1 MKITELQ
8 LRNIGVFEDENI
20 EFPISKQKDNADI
33 HIFTGI
39 NGSGK
44 STILF
49 ALASAF
55 DYFEKK
61 KEHTN
66 HKSNFFYKR
75 FRYFEE
81 IKSKIVKPSR
91 SRYREYKSEAIVSF
105 DDNPPVEVFG
115 CPDCKGVHAHTKRSS
130 KIDIYSYYNLKN
142 ADANYE
148 FEFAAFAYSG
158 YRYIQSEKVD
168 SIKNFYGNPLYQSL
182 EFVKNRSNLSDDEPK
197 YSINQWILNNFS
209 NEALLLKQ
217 GKKEESDKFAN
228 SIVLFK
234 KFISEI
240 IEKEIEFTVEINP
253 TKLFVKLDNEDLD
266 FDVLPDGLRSLISW
280 VGDLMMVMDQ
290 LKWKKD
296 VPIFER
302 NFVLFLDEIEVH
314 LHPKW
319 QRKILP
325 AIQKLFKNAQI
336 FLSTHSPFIVNS
348 VDGAYVYELEY
359 EDGNTK
365 INKPL
370 LSKTS
375 DSISYTLQKVF
386 GIENEFGP
394 YTKEKFDQFYGFREK
409 ILKKETQHVNEFM
422 KIKKELLELESLEVR
437 DIVEFETNQLYKRTK
452 IKELIE

>member
-1 MKITELQ
+1 MKIKKLEI
-8 LRNIGVFEDENI
+8 RNIGVFEDETIN
-20 EFPISKQKDNADI
+20 FPESTEKDVAEI
-33 HIFTGI
+33 HILIGE

-44 STILF
+44 STILY

-55 DYFEKK
+55 DYFERG
-61 KEHTN
+61 EHTN
-66 HKSNFFYKR
+66 HVSNFFFKR
-75 FRYFEE
+75 FRYFKGVNTKKYE
-81 IKSKIVKPSR
+81 
-91 SRYREYKSEAIVSF
+91 SEAIISF
-105 DDNPPVEVFG
+105 DDNPDVQVYG
-115 CPDCKGVHAHTKRSS
+115 CPNCKGVHADTRRNSN
-130 KIDIYSYYNLKN
+130 IDTYSYSNLRPMQDN
-142 ADANYE
+142 FE
-148 FEFAAFAYSG
+148 FKFAAFAYSG

-168 SIKNFYGNPLYQSL
+168 SIRNFYGNPLYQSL
-182 EFVKNRSNLSDDEPK
+182 EFVKNRSNLPEDEAK

-209 NEALLLKQ
+209 NEALLFKQ

-228 SIVLFK
+228 SIELFK
-234 KFISEI
+234 KFISQI
-240 IEKEIEFTVEINP
+240 IEKEIEFTIKVNP
-253 TKLFVKLDNEDLD
+253 TKLFVKLDNKDLD

-290 LKWKKD
+290 LKWKND

-359 EDGNTK
+359 ENGNTK
-365 INKPL
+365 IGEPV

-375 DSISYTLQKVF
+375 DSISYTLKKVF

-394 YTKEKFDQFYGFREK
+394 STKEKFDQFYKQRED
-409 ILKKETQHVNEFM
+409 ILSKKTTEVDEFV
-422 KIKKELLELESLEVR
+422 KLKKELLGLESLEVR
-437 DIVEFETNQLYKRTK
+437 DIVEFETNQLYKITK

>member
-1 MKITELQ
+1 MKIKKLV
-8 LRNIGVFEDENI
+8 LRNIGVFDQEQI
-20 EFPISKQKDNADI
+20 SFPLPEQSDIADI

-44 STILF
+44 STILY

-55 DYFEKK
+55 DYFEKE
-61 KEHTN
+61 EHTN
-66 HKSNFFYKR
+66 HVSNFFYKR
-75 FRYFEE
+75 FRYF
-81 IKSKIVKPSR
+81 KSVNAKK
-91 SRYREYKSEAIVSF
+91 YDSEAIISF
-105 DDNPPVEVFG
+105 DDNPDVQVYG
-115 CPDCKGVHAHTKRSS
+115 CPNCKGVHADTRRNS
-130 KIDIYSYYNLKN
+130 KIDIYSYSNLRSMQ
-142 ADANYE
+142 DSFE

-168 SIKNFYGNPLYQSL
+168 SIRNFDGNPLYQSL
-182 EFVKNRSNLSDDEPK
+182 EFVKNRSNLSEDEPK

-228 SIVLFK
+228 SIELFK

-253 TKLFVKLDNEDLD
+253 TKLFVKLDDKNLD

-290 LKWKKD
+290 LKWKND
-296 VPIFER
+296 TPIFER

-348 VDGAYVYELEY
+348 VDGAFIYELAY
-359 EDGNTK
+359 ENGKTTIK
-365 INKPL
+365 KPL
-370 LSKTS
+370 LSKSS
-375 DSISYTLQKVF
+375 DSISYTLKKVF

-394 YTKEKFDQFYGFREK
+394 LTKEKFDQFYKQRED
-409 ILKKETQHVNEFM
+409 ILSKQTTEVDEFV
-422 KIKKELLELESLEVR
+422 KLKKELLELESLEVR
-437 DIVEFETNQLYKRTK
+437 DIVEFETNQLYKITK

>member
-1 MKITELQ
+1 MKLEYFFIMKITKLK
-8 LRNIGVFEDENI
+8 LRNIGVFDDEKI

-44 STILF
+44 STILY

-55 DYFEKK
+55 DYFER
-61 KEHTN
+61 EQHTN
-66 HKSNFFYKR
+66 HVSNFFYKR
-75 FRYFEE
+75 FRNF
-81 IKSKIVKPSR
+81 KSINQKG
-91 SRYREYKSEAIVSF
+91 YESEAIISF
-105 DDNPPVEVFG
+105 DDNPDVQVYG
-115 CPDCKGVHAHTKRSS
+115 CPNCKGVHADTKRSS
-130 KIDIYSYYNLKN
+130 KIDVYSYSNLRPMQ
-142 ADANYE
+142 DSFE

-182 EFVKNRSNLSDDEPK
+182 EFVKNRANSLEEEPK

-209 NEALLLKQ
+209 NEALLFKQ

-228 SIVLFK
+228 SMDLFK

-240 IEKEIEFTVEINP
+240 IEKEIEFTIEINP
-253 TKLFVKLDNEDLD
+253 TRLYVKLDGEDLD

-290 LKWKKD
+290 LKWKND

-302 NFVLFLDEIEVH
+302 DFVLFLDEIEVH

-348 VDGAYVYELEY
+348 VDDAYVYELEY
-359 EDGNTK
+359 NNG
-365 INKPL
+365 
-370 LSKTS
+370 KTS
-375 DSISYTLQKVF
+375 IKEPFTSKSSESISYTLKKVF
-386 GIENEFGP
+386 GIDNEFGP
-394 YTKEKFDQFYGFREK
+394 YTKEKIKKFYDFREK
-409 ILKKETQHVNEFM
+409 ILQKETQHINEFV
-422 KIKKELLELESLEVR
+422 KVKKELLELESLEVR
-437 DIVEFETNQLYKRTK
+437 DIVEFETNQLYKITK